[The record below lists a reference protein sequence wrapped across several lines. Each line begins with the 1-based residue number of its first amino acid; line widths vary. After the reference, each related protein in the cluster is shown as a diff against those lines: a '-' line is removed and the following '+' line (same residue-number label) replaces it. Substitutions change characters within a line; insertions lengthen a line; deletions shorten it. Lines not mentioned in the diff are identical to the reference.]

1 MPAQLFLRSQP
12 LLPACPS
19 ASEPKAS
26 TKIPVM
32 GHSEGICH
40 VYIDKSADPTKAA
53 EVAVD
58 AKVRA
63 FLFVCLGRRAGQV
76 LAFGPALLRLA

>member
-1 MPAQLFLRSQP
+1 M
-12 LLPACPS
+12 
-19 ASEPKAS
+19 PKAS

-40 VYIDKSADPTKAA
+40 VYIDKAADPTKAA

-58 AKVRA
+58 AKVCVLCSAVQCGAVRCGVVRFVFRFGLSSA
-63 FLFVCLGRRAGQV
+63 LFWCRPRSVWA
-76 LAFGPALLRLA
+76 

>member
-1 MPAQLFLRSQP
+1 MTSLYVIHPHPRSPWRFSHFYISSQ
-12 LLPACPS
+12 
-19 ASEPKAS
+19 AS

-40 VYIDKSADPTKAA
+40 VYIDKEADPVKAS
-53 EVAVD
+53 EIPVD

-63 FLFVCLGRRAGQV
+63 QDGNTARFVVFYISYTKLKTN
-76 LAFGPALLRLA
+76 P